1 MPDSSPVIHRAQK
14 RRAKRLQSGVVLSVT
29 TLAHPLSKFGNR
41 PRTIGLIELADGSRV
56 MGALSKPCAIGEQVR
71 PRMMLSSVNAEGLRV
86 YDVNYEPLMTK
97 AVFEP
102 EFHGYILALT
112 GPSGVG
118 KSTVSRL
125 LVNACMSYVSPVTI
139 VTTRKRKKGD
149 DGEYRYISSRIF
161 DEMLKN
167 NELAAWTD
175 IPAGEEDRRY
185 AYAKAD
191 MEKIWKA
198 GKLPVVITEMH
209 LLQGLEKTFGRR
221 SILSFGL
228 LPPGKSKRAMLSA
241 LLHRLRE
248 RGRETEEQMAHRMKN
263 AEKDLAFF
271 TERKDLFDHL
281 LVNEDLEGLLAMV
294 KERVPGLREA

>member
-14 RRAKRLQSGVVLSVT
+14 RRAKRLQNGVVLSVT

-41 PRTIGLIELADGSRV
+41 PRTIALIELADGTRV

-71 PRMMLSSVNAEGLRV
+71 PRMMLSSVNAEGLRT
-86 YDVNYEPLMTK
+86 YDVNYEPLTTK
-97 AVFEP
+97 KIQEP

-125 LVNACMSYVSPVTI
+125 LVNAFMSYVSPVTI

-149 DGEYRYISSRIF
+149 DGEYRYVSPRVF
-161 DEMLKN
+161 DELQKTG
-167 NELAAWTD
+167 ELAAWTD

-185 AYAKAD
+185 AYCKKD
-191 MEKIWKA
+191 LEQIWKS

-209 LLQGLEKTFGRR
+209 LLQGLEKTYGRR
-221 SILSFGL
+221 AMLSFGL

-248 RGRETEEQMAHRMKN
+248 RGRETEEQMAHRIKN

-281 LVNEDLEGLLAMV
+281 LVNEDLDAMLQMV

>member
-14 RRAKRLQSGVVLSVT
+14 RRSKKLQVGTVVSVT
-29 TLAHPLSKFGNR
+29 TLAHPPARFGKR
-41 PRTIGLIELADGSRV
+41 PRSIALIELHDGTRA
-56 MGALSKPCAIGEQVR
+56 MGALTKPCAIGEQVR
-71 PRMMLSSVNAEGLRV
+71 ARMQLSSVNDEGLRV
-86 YDVNYEPLMTK
+86 YDVCYEPIAAK
-97 AVFEP
+97 AVLEP

-118 KSTVSRL
+118 KSTLSKL
-125 LVNACMSYVSPVTI
+125 LVHAFSSIVSPVPI
-139 VTTRKRKKGD
+139 ITTRKRKKGD
-149 DGEYRYISSRIF
+149 DGEYRYVSSRVF
-161 DEMLKN
+161 DEMQKN
-167 NELAAWTD
+167 GDLAAWTD

-185 AYAKAD
+185 AYAKND
-191 MEKIWKA
+191 MENIWRS
-198 GKLPVVITEMH
+198 GNLPVVITEMH
-209 LLQGLEKTFGRR
+209 LLQGLAKTFGRR

-281 LVNEDLEGLLAMV
+281 LVNEDLDGLLEMV
-294 KERVPGLREA
+294 KERVPGLRGA